1 MFVTQVMIASEDST
15 FSQRLCATLSLSDR
29 LSISGVYTS
38 GTGLIDVICQ
48 KHPDILL
55 IDLMLPGVNT
65 LTILNEL
72 CQLPADQ
79 HPAIY
84 VLSSFASPETVSEC
98 DRLGVSFFLR
108 KPVDIP
114 SLIDLMSRYGS
125 TSRYA
130 KPDSS
135 PSEHEISMRITQ
147 IMNSLQLPA
156 HVAGYRFVRE
166 CILMT
171 LKEPCMAD
179 SVTKILYPAV
189 AKRYDTTWTSVE
201 RDIRNAIEIAW
212 KRSDGNMPGFST
224 VRRPANRE
232 FILTIADRVRFEL
245 HLGFQHSISD
255 RPSSI
260 SDAPF

>member
-15 FSQRLCATLSLSDR
+15 FSQLLCAALPPSGGLSV
-29 LSISGVYTS
+29 SGVYTS
-38 GTGLIDVICQ
+38 GTGLVDAIRRE
-48 KHPDILL
+48 HPDVLL
-55 IDLMLPGVNT
+55 IDLLLPGVNT

-72 CQLPADQ
+72 GQLPAGQ
-79 HPAIY
+79 QPAVY
-84 VLSSFASPETVSEC
+84 VLSSFASPETVAEC

-108 KPVDIP
+108 KPVDIH
-114 SLIDLMSRYGS
+114 SLIDLISRYGS
-125 TSRYA
+125 TSRHA
-130 KPDSS
+130 SVDSR
-135 PSEHEISMRITQ
+135 PSEHDISMRVTQ
-147 IMNSLQLPA
+147 IIGSMQLPA

-171 LKEPCMAD
+171 LKDPSMAD

-212 KRSDGNMPGFST
+212 KRSGGNMPGFST
-224 VRRPANRE
+224 IRRPANRE

-245 HLGFQHSISD
+245 HLESG
-255 RPSSI
+255 RSS
-260 SDAPF
+260 SGKRS